1 MLRALLVLL
10 LVPSAASAGTLVG
23 KLELPQ
29 APERPPP
36 ATRGFL
42 ERVENPLAPV
52 QATNVPHQMV
62 IVVEGDEKPA
72 TPPQVT
78 WDLLG
83 DSFGRPVIA
92 APAGAEVVIKNV
104 SNAAHTLVAKE
115 DPKLVP
121 PGPINPTGPKSFR
134 ATEPG
139 KVYTITDPE
148 APYLQGK
155 LVVVNTQF
163 IGYPDD
169 SGKFEIDDIPPGSY
183 KVKIWYRDGWLAR
196 PDDSV
201 TVGAKGKTELNPK
214 ITALAP
220 PAAKK

>member
-10 LVPSAASAGTLVG
+10 LVPSAAGAGTLVG

-29 APERPPP
+29 APERPPSG
-36 ATRGFL
+36 AKGFL
-42 ERVENPLAPV
+42 ERVENQLAPV
-52 QATNVPHQMV
+52 QAPNVPHQMV

-83 DSFGRPVIA
+83 NSFSRPVVA
-92 APAGAEVVIKNV
+92 APAGAEVVIKN
-104 SNAAHTLVAKE
+104 SSKSAHTLVAKE

-134 ATEPG
+134 ATDPG
-139 KVYTITDPE
+139 KVYTITDPD

-169 SGKFEIDDIPPGSY
+169 SGKFQIDDIPPGTY
-183 KVKIWYRDGWLAR
+183 KVKVWYRDGWLER

-201 TVGAKGKTELNPK
+201 TVAAKGKTDLNLK
-214 ITALAP
+214 ITALGAP
-220 PAAKK
+220 AKK